1 MNSKKIKKLRK
12 RVKHI
17 QVEWLKSIL
26 PEEQSV
32 PITVDNVNDL
42 LPDQT
47 HTFGGGQVY
56 LSYMSDKWI
65 LKQLKRNPTIK
76 SYQDLIS
83 LRGDKNDERIFT

>member
-1 MNSKKIKKLRK
+1 MNAKQIKKLRK

-65 LKQLKRNPTIK
+65 LKQLKRNPHITTYKELSELHEGI
-76 SYQDLIS
+76 
-83 LRGDKNDERIFT
+83 

>member
-42 LPDQT
+42 FPDQT

-76 SYQDLIS
+76 SYQDLIN

>member
-32 PITVDNVNDL
+32 PITIDNVNDL

-47 HTFGGGQVY
+47 HTFG
-56 LSYMSDKWI
+56 
-65 LKQLKRNPTIK
+65 
-76 SYQDLIS
+76 
-83 LRGDKNDERIFT
+83 